1 MAPPEDEEAKK
12 SDALARAAKRLAVAK
27 LEAADALGVE
37 AKALQGA
44 IELSKQAAQQTTAQ
58 TAAVQNLIE
67 KEIAHAEATG
77 ESAEAIY
84 NLTKALKTAASAG
97 EGLGSVTS
105 SIQSNVQGMMGIT
118 SQWTG
123 NITATF
129 MAAKGGGQSFGKTLE
144 NLAKEADKAKIKID
158 LFGSTTLKITEMASA
173 GMAAIVAQTIK
184 VVGSIDQAT
193 VSFKRATGASDEF
206 VRAIPALEKKFYNL
220 GLSGEDAANVM
231 GSLYGSMSNFT
242 RIGPQSQRAI
252 MDTTAVLET
261 LGIDASTTAKNME
274 ILTRSMGYSGT
285 QASNIT
291 GQLFGLAQQLN
302 MSTTQMMEDFTRL
315 GPQLTVHGSR
325 AVQVFAQLES
335 AAKQSGIEV
344 GRLLSIAEQFD
355 TFKTAAD
362 SVGFLNAQLGGPYLS
377 VMKMVE
383 ATNPTERMRMLSQA
397 TREAGLSFDT
407 MEYYQ
412 RKALASAMGLADVN
426 ELALVM
432 NGRFKLLGD
441 STRMNSREIEKLAE
455 ENSKYKTVQQELQKV
470 MRQLAPVVTSIL
482 NGVRSFLG
490 VLQNN
495 VGTVQFFTSV
505 IIGFKAAMLT
515 LNTAAAL
522 ATMGVA
528 TFGAAMGPAALAI
541 GGLVAGL
548 SMLSF
553 SMLHEQHSPPLFG
566 EKNSSMQIAAQQTYG
581 LGSAFQYAGAQAKN
595 TAPEMKR
602 LAMELNAMPDSKM
615 IRIQKVFS
623 AEEATLN
630 ASKGASITSNTIRL
644 LGAATA
650 GSAGGSVIQNH
661 MDMTVEM
668 DGRVVA
674 HQVKRQLSSG

>member
-1 MAPPEDEEAKK
+1 
-12 SDALARAAKRLAVAK
+12 
-27 LEAADALGVE
+27 
-37 AKALQGA
+37 
-44 IELSKQAAQQTTAQ
+44 
-58 TAAVQNLIE
+58 
-67 KEIAHAEATG
+67 
-77 ESAEAIY
+77 
-84 NLTKALKTAASAG
+84 
-97 EGLGSVTS
+97 
-105 SIQSNVQGMMGIT
+105 
-118 SQWTG
+118 
-123 NITATF
+123 
-129 MAAKGGGQSFGKTLE
+129 
-144 NLAKEADKAKIKID
+144 
-158 LFGSTTLKITEMASA
+158 
-173 GMAAIVAQTIK
+173 
-184 VVGSIDQAT
+184 
-193 VSFKRATGASDEF
+193 
-206 VRAIPALEKKFYNL
+206 
-220 GLSGEDAANVM
+220 
-231 GSLYGSMSNFT
+231 
-242 RIGPQSQRAI
+242 
-252 MDTTAVLET
+252 
-261 LGIDASTTAKNME
+261 
-274 ILTRSMGYSGT
+274 
-285 QASNIT
+285 
-291 GQLFGLAQQLN
+291 
-302 MSTTQMMEDFTRL
+302 L

-432 NGRFKLLGD
+432 NGRFKLLGN

-470 MRQLAPVVTSIL
+470 MRSMAPVVTKL
-482 NGVRSFLG
+482 LTFTRNFLV

-495 VGTVQFFTSV
+495 IPTVQFFTSV
-505 IIGFKAAMLT
+505 IIGLKTATLT

-522 ATMGVA
+522 ATMGLGSL
-528 TFGAAMGPAALAI
+528 GAAALPLAGIFGVAA
-541 GGLVAGL
+541 AGL
-548 SMLSF
+548 ALFSF
-553 SMLHEQHSPPLFG
+553 AALHEQHSPPLFG
-566 EKNSSMQIAAQQTYG
+566 EKNSSMQLAAQQTYG
-581 LGSAFQYAGAQAKN
+581 LGNAFQFAGAQARS

-602 LAMELNAMPDSKM
+602 LAMELNALPDSKM

-674 HQVKRQLSSG
+674 HQVKRQLSA

>member
-1 MAPPEDEEAKK
+1 MAPPGDEETKQSEAQ
-12 SDALARAAKRLAVAK
+12 ARAAKRLAVAK
-27 LEAADALGVE
+27 LEAAEAFGLAQDAEL
-37 AKALQGA
+37 KS
-44 IELSKQAAQQTTAQ
+44 IELSKQSAQQTNAQ
-58 TAAVQNLIE
+58 REALQNLIE
-67 KEIAHAEATG
+67 REIAHAEATEG
-77 ESAEAIY
+77 SAKAIHE
-84 NLTKALKTAASAG
+84 LTKALKASQKAG
-97 EGLGSVTS
+97 EGLGQITS
-105 SIQSNVQGMMGIT
+105 SIQNSVGGMVGAT

-129 MAAKGGGQSFGKTLE
+129 MAAKGGGQSFAQTLD
-144 NLAKEADKAKIKID
+144 NLAKEANKAGSRMDK
-158 LFGSTTLKITEMASA
+158 FGSRTLKVTEVASA
-173 GMAAIVAQTIK
+173 GMAAVVAQTMK
-184 VVGSIDQAT
+184 VVGAIDQAT
-193 VSFKRATGASDEF
+193 VSFKRSTGASEEF
-206 VRAIPALEKKFYNL
+206 VRAIPALESQFYTL
-220 GLSGEDAANVM
+220 GLSAEDAANVM

-242 RIGPQSQRAI
+242 RMGPQSQKAI
-252 MDTTAVLET
+252 RDTTAVLET
-261 LGIDASTTAKNME
+261 LGIDASASAKNME
-274 ILTRSMGYSGT
+274 ILTRSMGFSGT

-302 MSTTQMMEDFTRL
+302 VSTTQMMEDFTRL

-383 ATNPTERMRMLSQA
+383 ATNPTERMQMLSRA

-432 NGRFKLLGD
+432 NGRFKLLGN

-470 MRQLAPVVTSIL
+470 MRSMAPVVTKL
-482 NGVRSFLG
+482 LTFTRNFLV

-495 VGTVQFFTSV
+495 IPTVQFFTSV
-505 IIGFKAAMLT
+505 IVGLKVAMLGI
-515 LNTAAAL
+515 NTAAVL
-522 ATMGVA
+522 ATAGMRGFA
-528 TFGAAMGPAALAI
+528 GAMMVLGPI
-541 GGLVAGL
+541 GGVFAAVMAGIAFT
-548 SMLSF
+548 M
-553 SMLHEQHSPPLFG
+553 MHEQHSPPLFG
-566 EKNSSMQIAAQQTYG
+566 EKNSSMQLAAQQTYG
-581 LGSAFQYAGAQAKN
+581 LGNAFQFAGAQARS

-602 LAMELNAMPDSKM
+602 LAMELNALPDSKM

-674 HQVKRQLSSG
+674 HQVKRQLSA

>member
-1 MAPPEDEEAKK
+1 MAPPGDEEAKK
-12 SDALARAAKRLAVAK
+12 SEAQARAAKRLAVAK
-27 LEAADALGVE
+27 LEAADAFG
-37 AKALQGA
+37 KAQDAELKS
-44 IELSKQAAQQTTAQ
+44 IELSKQSAQQTNAQ
-58 TAAVQNLIE
+58 REALQNLIE
-67 KEIAHAEATG
+67 KEIAHAEVTG
-77 ESAEAIY
+77 RSAEAIHG
-84 NLTKALKTAASAG
+84 LTKALKASQKAG
-97 EGLGSVTS
+97 EGLGQITS
-105 SIQSNVQGMMGIT
+105 SIQNSVGGMVGAT

-129 MAAKGGGQSFGKTLE
+129 MAAKGGGQSFAQTLD
-144 NLAKEADKAKIKID
+144 NLAKEANKAGSRMDK
-158 LFGSTTLKITEMASA
+158 FGSRTLKVTEVASA
-173 GMAAIVAQTIK
+173 GMAAVVAQTMK
-184 VVGSIDQAT
+184 VVGAIDQAT
-193 VSFKRATGASDEF
+193 VSFKRSTGASEEF
-206 VRAIPALEKKFYNL
+206 VRAIPALESQFYTL
-220 GLSGEDAANVM
+220 GLSAEDAANVM

-242 RIGPQSQRAI
+242 RMGPQSQKAI
-252 MDTTAVLET
+252 RDTTAVLET
-261 LGIDASTTAKNME
+261 LGIDASASAKNME
-274 ILTRSMGYSGT
+274 ILTRSMGFSGT

-302 MSTTQMMEDFTRL
+302 VSTTQMMEDFTRL

-482 NGVRSFLG
+482 NGVRSFLTL
-490 VLQNN
+490 LQNN
-495 VGTVQFFTSV
+495 AGGVQFFTSV
-505 IIGFKAAMLT
+505 IFGLKAGMLA
-515 LNTAAAL
+515 LNTAATL
-522 ATMGVA
+522 ATMGMG
-528 TFGAAMGPAALAI
+528 TFGAATGGIALGI
-541 GGLVAGL
+541 GVAVTALGLF
-548 SMLSF
+548 SF
-553 SMLHEQHSPPLFG
+553 AMMHEQHSPPLFG
-566 EKNSSMQIAAQQTYG
+566 EKNSSMQLAAQQTYG
-581 LGSAFQYAGAQAKN
+581 LGSAFQFAGAQARS

-602 LAMELNAMPDSKM
+602 LAMELNSMPDSKM
-615 IRIQKVFS
+615 IRIQKVFN
-623 AEEATLN
+623 AEEGVVT
-630 ASKGASITSNTIRL
+630 ASKGSSITSNTIRL

-674 HQVKRQLSSG
+674 HQVKRQLSA